1 MLHRLTT
8 LFQSQVVI
16 GLVFSDESIRL
27 VVMKQKSSKLSLL
40 HYHNMSLDHGLIEG
54 GKITD
59 LSACKLKLKEA
70 VRSLKIR
77 GKKVV
82 FAVPDELVSLRVM
95 TLPGQMTDGD
105 IQNYLYIEV
114 GHKVQVP
121 FENPVFDFHVLNRDP
136 VQTKVILIASDKDSV
151 EIYRTLINDSGL
163 KAISAEINAIGF
175 TRYAQWMTKR
185 KDPIHRMAI
194 QLEKK
199 SASIYIYDQG
209 IPLFMRQIPLESGSD
224 LDSTG
229 EDLAIFNVA
238 TEIDRILNFYQ
249 FTIQEGAEHVS
260 QIDVFG
266 NHPNR
271 KAYVDV
277 LKSVIQIPVTND
289 KDQVDVEFLNSS
301 LPSHYLIPLGLALK
315 QVQL

>member
-27 VVMKQKSSKLSLL
+27 VVMKKKQTKLSLI
-40 HYHNMSLDHGLIEG
+40 HYHDISLEQGLIEG
-54 GKITD
+54 GKVID
-59 LSACKLKLKEA
+59 LSACKSRLKEA

-82 FAVPDELVSLRVM
+82 FAVPDDLVSLRVM

-105 IQNYLYIEV
+105 IQNYLFIEV

-121 FENPVFDFHVLNRDP
+121 FENPVFNFHVLNRDV
-136 VQTKVILIASDKDSV
+136 VQTKILLVASDKDSV
-151 EIYRTLINDSGL
+151 EIYRNLINDSGL
-163 KAISAEINAIGF
+163 RAIVAEINAIGF
-175 TRYAQWMTKR
+175 TRYANFLNKM
-185 KDPIHRMAI
+185 KDKTQRMAI
-194 QLEKK
+194 QLDKNR
-199 SASIYIYDQG
+199 ASVYIYDQG
-209 IPLFMRQIPLESGSD
+209 IPLFMHQIPIEKEGD
-224 LDSTG
+224 VDSTE

-238 TEIDRILNFYQ
+238 TEIDRVLNFYQ
-249 FTIQEGAEHVS
+249 FTIQEGEQQVS

-277 LKSVIQIPVTND
+277 LKSVIQIPVTNY
-289 KDQVDVEFLNSS
+289 KDQVYVEFLDSN
-301 LPSHYLIPLGLALK
+301 LPSYYLTSLGLALK
-315 QVQL
+315 QVQS